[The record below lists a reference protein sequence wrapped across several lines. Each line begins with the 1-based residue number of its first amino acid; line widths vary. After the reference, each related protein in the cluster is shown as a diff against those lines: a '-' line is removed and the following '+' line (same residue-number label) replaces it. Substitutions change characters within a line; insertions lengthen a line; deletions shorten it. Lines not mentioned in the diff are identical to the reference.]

1 MAHTKAVRLLAALE
15 LMPLEDI
22 SDDTEQWRQEIRE
35 AIEELQ
41 GPRGLPPD
49 DPLRYDEDGV
59 LVSRERLE
67 RRLDIIIESWPTFG
81 LSEGALWR
89 DRS

>member
-1 MAHTKAVRLLAALE
+1 MAHMKVVRLLAALD

-22 SDDTEQWRQEIRE
+22 SDHTEQWRQEIRE

-59 LVSRERLE
+59 LCRRSAWREGSIL
-67 RRLDIIIESWPTFG
+67 L
-81 LSEGALWR
+81 LSHGPHS
-89 DRS
+89 D